1 MTWLAL
7 GLGLLAALLLASRLY
22 AHNPARP
29 LTTTR
34 DRLPPHDDLA
44 DLVERLLAEMSLS
57 EKLEQLSG
65 DCTRRRF
72 EFRYFRSV
80 VVFGKAAPIV
90 YSGENERLGIP
101 PFGFSD
107 GPRGVSTAEGA
118 TAFPVTMAR
127 GASWDV
133 ELERRVGEV
142 MGREALAG
150 GANYSGAVCIN
161 LLRHPGWGRA
171 QETYG
176 EDPHHLGQLGLALT
190 RGIQSQGV
198 MACVKH
204 LACNSIE
211 NARFR
216 VDVRIDDRALHEVYL
231 PHFKVVVSEAASV
244 MSAYHRLRG
253 EHCGHS
259 RELLGSILRE
269 RWGYEGF
276 VTSDW
281 IWGVRDG
288 VRGITAGMDVEMPAR
303 WHYGSDLERA
313 VREGELDEE
322 QVDACV
328 RRVLRTRLPYALS
341 EPPPEGPELIG
352 CDEHRQLAR
361 EVAEQSAVLLQNDGT
376 LPLTEDLR
384 VGVFGKLATL
394 PATGDVG
401 SSRVPCSRVVTL
413 LEGLQAR
420 HDRVELF
427 RDPKRAGEV
436 DVAVVVVGFTH
447 RDEGEYIVLDPNKGA
462 DAWQPP
468 GVSGGGDRRTL
479 GLRPD
484 DVSLIEGVA
493 ERNPR
498 TVVVLVGG
506 SAITAPWR
514 QRVGAI
520 LHAFYP
526 GQEGGDAVAAL
537 LFGDLCPSGKLP
549 FTVPEDES
557 DLPEFDP
564 FGELADYDLWHG
576 YSRFEAQGRPV
587 AWAFGHGLSYTSFV
601 YRDLRLE
608 QDELGPEDTL
618 RATVTLENTGSR
630 DAREVVQLYVGF
642 PDFPV
647 PRAPKLLRAF
657 TKVLVPAS
665 ERVEVSLEVAVAEL
679 AWFDPELQ
687 DWRLERREYQVFV
700 GPSSRPEDLL
710 ERRFR
715 VLR

>member
-231 PHFKVVVSEAASV
+231 PHFKVVVISEEFEGKNLIGR
-244 MSAYHRLRG
+244 HRLVNA
-253 EHCGHS
+253 S
-259 RELLGSILRE
+259 LRE
-269 RWGYEGF
+269 EF
-276 VTSDW
+276 D
-281 IWGVRDG
+281 
-288 VRGITAGMDVEMPAR
+288 AGL
-303 WHYGSDLERA
+303 H
-313 VREGELDEE
+313 
-322 QVDACV
+322 
-328 RRVLRTRLPYALS
+328 ALS
-341 EPPPEGPELIG
+341 II
-352 CDEHRQLAR
+352 A
-361 EVAEQSAVLLQNDGT
+361 
-376 LPLTEDLR
+376 LT
-384 VGVFGKLATL
+384 
-394 PATGDVG
+394 P
-401 SSRVPCSRVVTL
+401 S
-413 LEGLQAR
+413 QW
-420 HDRVELF
+420 VE
-427 RDPKRAGEV
+427 RGGEV
-436 DVAVVVVGFTH
+436 LASP
-447 RDEGEYIVLDPNKGA
+447 LC
-462 DAWQPP
+462 
-468 GVSGGGDRRTL
+468 GGG
-479 GLRPD
+479 
-484 DVSLIEGVA
+484 SK
-493 ERNPR
+493 
-498 TVVVLVGG
+498 
-506 SAITAPWR
+506 
-514 QRVGAI
+514 
-520 LHAFYP
+520 
-526 GQEGGDAVAAL
+526 
-537 LFGDLCPSGKLP
+537 SG
-549 FTVPEDES
+549 
-557 DLPEFDP
+557 
-564 FGELADYDLWHG
+564 
-576 YSRFEAQGRPV
+576 
-587 AWAFGHGLSYTSFV
+587 
-601 YRDLRLE
+601 
-608 QDELGPEDTL
+608 
-618 RATVTLENTGSR
+618 
-630 DAREVVQLYVGF
+630 
-642 PDFPV
+642 
-647 PRAPKLLRAF
+647 
-657 TKVLVPAS
+657 
-665 ERVEVSLEVAVAEL
+665 
-679 AWFDPELQ
+679 
-687 DWRLERREYQVFV
+687 
-700 GPSSRPEDLL
+700 
-710 ERRFR
+710 
-715 VLR
+715 